1 MLGAALGAIVGLILA
16 LTGAG
21 GGILAVPLLVFV
33 LDLPMQQAAPV
44 GLIAVGLA
52 AAVGALLGLR
62 EGRVRY
68 RAAGLIGAAGIA
80 LAPVGVWIGRR
91 VPNAPLLAAFAVVLA
106 YTAWRMLRQASR
118 GLAAERAAAGAAA
131 AGATAGA
138 TAGAAGG
145 AGARPPPCRVDPA
158 SGRLRWTSPCAAVL
172 AATGVAS
179 GLLTGLLGVGGGFV
193 IVPSLTRNTDL
204 DTLSIMGT
212 SLAVIALVSASG
224 VAAAALGGT
233 VAWAV
238 ALPFG
243 AGAVTA
249 LLVGRRV
256 ARRMAGARLQQGF
269 AVVSGAVALLL
280 LLRAAGWTG
289 S

>member
-1 MLGAALGAIVGLILA
+1 VLGAALGAVVGLILA

-21 GGILAVPLLVFV
+21 GGVLAVPLLVFA
-33 LDLPMQQAAPV
+33 LDLPMRQAVPV

-62 EGRVRY
+62 EGTVRY
-68 RAAGLIGAAGIA
+68 RAAGLIGAAGIV

-106 YTAWRMLRQASR
+106 FTAWRMVRQAVR
-118 GLAAERAAAGAAA
+118 GSSGPAAA
-131 AGATAGA
+131 AGAVVAQS
-138 TAGAAGG
+138 
-145 AGARPPPCRVDPA
+145 RPPPCLVNPA
-158 SGRLRWTSPCAAVL
+158 SGRLQWTSPCAGVL
-172 AATGVAS
+172 AATGIVS

-193 IVPSLTRNTDL
+193 IVPSLTRNTNL

-212 SLAVIALVSASG
+212 SLAVIALVSVSG
-224 VAAAALGGT
+224 VAAAALGGS

-249 LLVGRRV
+249 LLVGRRL
-256 ARRMAGARLQQGF
+256 ARRIAGVRLQLGF
-269 AVVSGAVALLL
+269 AALSAGVSVLL
-280 LLRAAGWTG
+280 LLRAAGWIG
-289 S
+289 A